1 MLARFPSMLTYLPAA
16 IALWV
21 AINLLVVLW
30 LGAGGSRRAEDEIPA
45 RSARARRRGGEV
57 RGGERVSR

>member
-30 LGAGGSRRAEDEIPA
+30 LGAGASRRADDEDSPA
-45 RSARARRRGGEV
+45 IDWSSASRR
-57 RGGERVSR
+57 

>member
-1 MLARFPSMLTYLPAA
+1 MLTYLPAA

-30 LGAGGSRRAEDEIPA
+30 LGAGASRHSAEDET
-45 RSARARRRGGEV
+45 SRGIA
-57 RGGERVSR
+57 

>member
-1 MLARFPSMLTYLPAA
+1 MMTYLPAA

-30 LGAGGSRRAEDEIPA
+30 LGASRRSAERED
-45 RSARARRRGGEV
+45 SRAIT
-57 RGGERVSR
+57 